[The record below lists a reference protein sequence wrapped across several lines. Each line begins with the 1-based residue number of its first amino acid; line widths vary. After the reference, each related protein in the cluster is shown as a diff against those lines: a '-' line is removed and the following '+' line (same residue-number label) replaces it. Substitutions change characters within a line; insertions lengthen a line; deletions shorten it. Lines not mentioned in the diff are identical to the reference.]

1 MYILPVPCPLKL
13 LCYCV
18 HSIYILFSFHPPCI
32 FSHFNVLLKLN
43 SVLHYNY
50 FKATVPSYCNMMWV
64 GLPCP
69 KFPTLELIS
78 QKKFVTA
85 CYFRS
90 RALGNSRMATE
101 LAFMKVVKV
110 SSYYLR

>member
-1 MYILPVPCPLKL
+1 
-13 LCYCV
+13 
-18 HSIYILFSFHPPCI
+18 
-32 FSHFNVLLKLN
+32 
-43 SVLHYNY
+43 
-50 FKATVPSYCNMMWV
+50 MMWV
-64 GLPCP
+64 GLPRP

-78 QKKFVTA
+78 QKKFVTV

-110 SSYYLR
+110 SSY